1 MRAVLQEFHD
11 SIGNEGGADEGMRA
25 RARVIRLLV
34 ALGWEAPEAPPP
46 PSDEPAANGTAQ
58 PAADEGALCCAP
70 ATVLVT

>member
-25 RARVIRLLV
+25 RARVLRLLV

-46 PSDEPAANGTAQ
+46 PPEEPAANGTAQ
-58 PAADEGALCCAP
+58 PAADNGALSYAL
-70 ATVLVT
+70 ATMLMT